1 MLKTSCDD
9 FSASLDTRVSV
20 TNNAHRTH
28 SCGSERHGATRFLT
42 RDGVVALGPTTP
54 RRAGWSVRATGESLP
69 ACSSSQSVLS
79 LPLGRVWGQPHTLMS
94 GWGGSRNVFE
104 SGTKEQI
111 FADGFDNARTV
122 EDDVEVVS
130 AQAAWA

>member
-1 MLKTSCDD
+1 
-9 FSASLDTRVSV
+9 
-20 TNNAHRTH
+20 
-28 SCGSERHGATRFLT
+28 
-42 RDGVVALGPTTP
+42 
-54 RRAGWSVRATGESLP
+54 
-69 ACSSSQSVLS
+69 
-79 LPLGRVWGQPHTLMS
+79 MS